1 MKPIC
6 CFMVYLNNVRNKV
19 PFNDAIRFYL
29 HVPLTE
35 RITKTKIYRAEC
47 PWCDRG
53 TLEVNPLKRVMWC
66 MECKKGGDLLDAVA
80 KSEGETPIE
89 AAFRLG
95 KKYDISMEH
104 GDECRSSSSS

>member
-6 CFMVYLNNVRNKV
+6 CFVVYLNNIRKMV
-19 PFNDAIRFYL
+19 PFNEAVRFYL

-35 RITKTKIYRAEC
+35 RLTKTKVYRAEC
-47 PWCDRG
+47 PWCNAG
-53 TLEVNPLKRVMWC
+53 TLEVSPLNKVMWC
-66 MECKKGGDLLDAVA
+66 MDCKKGGDLLEAVA

-89 AAFRLG
+89 SAFRLG
-95 KKYDISMEH
+95 KKYDICMEH